1 MTSQPRNRS
10 KPSIS
15 RNSHPPGAERKR
27 RDRGNKR
34 NHDFAPLERHYVAA
48 SADLEALARAMCG
61 ENQDPALLAQARIVV
76 ESHLIRQAERR
87 VRFERIEQC
96 LAKEPISEDEYL
108 NQRAERLIAAIFA
121 RFENHLPPLAR
132 MRETYALEQFVKDF
146 TDKQPATRLE
156 RDENEALELTAAVDE
171 LECNESQAWS
181 RQMQAIRAFVELNR
195 NS

>member
-1 MTSQPRNRS
+1 M
-10 KPSIS
+10 
-15 RNSHPPGAERKR
+15 
-27 RDRGNKR
+27 
-34 NHDFAPLERHYVAA
+34 AA

-61 ENQDPALLAQARIVV
+61 KNQDPALLAQARIVV
-76 ESHLIRQAERR
+76 ESHMIRQAERR

-132 MRETYALEQFVKDF
+132 MRETYSPDAIIADIVEYFDGEDLIALEQFVKEF
-146 TDKQPATRLE
+146 LDKQPATRLE

-181 RQMQAIRAFVELNR
+181 RQMRAIRAFVELNW